1 MCIYGMEGPGGYQ
14 FVGRTLQVYN
24 RFRSTSRFQA
34 DKPWLLRFFDQIRF
48 YPVAAGELLELR
60 EAFPYG
66 KVEIDIEE
74 GVFKLRDYERFLA
87 DNQASIAAFKG
98 QQQAAFEAERQRW
111 IESGQLSFSSE
122 AQAGAADGSN
132 SSELPP
138 GAEAVEAHVPGSVW
152 KVAVTAGERVRRGQT
167 LLIVESMKMEIAV
180 EAPNDGV
187 VLELKVSEGRAVAP
201 GQVVAVLGAES
212 SR

>member
-1 MCIYGMEGPGGYQ
+1 M
-14 FVGRTLQVYN
+14 
-24 RFRSTSRFQA
+24 
-34 DKPWLLRFFDQIRF
+34 
-48 YPVAAGELLELR
+48 R

-87 DNQASIAAFKG
+87 DNQTSITAFKG

-111 IESGQLSFSSE
+111 VESGQLSFSSE
-122 AQAGAADGSN
+122 LRDAASDGASR
-132 SSELPP
+132 SELPP

-152 KVAVTAGERVRRGQT
+152 KLAVKPGDSVKRGQT

-180 EAPNDGV
+180 EAPRDGV
-187 VLELKVSEGRAVAP
+187 VLELTVAEGRAVAP
-201 GQVVAVLGAES
+201 GQVVAVLGAQVS
-212 SR
+212 S